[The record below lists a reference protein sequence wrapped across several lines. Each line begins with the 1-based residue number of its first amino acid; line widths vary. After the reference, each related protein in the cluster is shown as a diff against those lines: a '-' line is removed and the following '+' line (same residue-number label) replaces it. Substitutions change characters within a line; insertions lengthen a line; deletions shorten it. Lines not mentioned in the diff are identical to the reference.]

1 MEKQAALRWSAGTA
15 NTPSTQSPSS
25 SSSKRSTCVFEKIR
39 KLVWRQQTAPS
50 AHSPKMSWGFII
62 KLLLTNNS
70 ISFIVF
76 FYCDKNMSSRVKIQS
91 SLHPFTPLLSR
102 TYGHVTIFT
111 SCKKKK
117 NGIQRMDVHTCSLLA
132 LSLNVNR
139 LLNCRNVPLCRKQSK
154 HVYVP
159 GLRCRAVIGAL
170 GD

>member
-117 NGIQRMDVHTCSLLA
+117 RNSEDGRAHVQPFSFEPKCKSAAELQECASL
-132 LSLNVNR
+132 
-139 LLNCRNVPLCRKQSK
+139 
-154 HVYVP
+154 
-159 GLRCRAVIGAL
+159 
-170 GD
+170 